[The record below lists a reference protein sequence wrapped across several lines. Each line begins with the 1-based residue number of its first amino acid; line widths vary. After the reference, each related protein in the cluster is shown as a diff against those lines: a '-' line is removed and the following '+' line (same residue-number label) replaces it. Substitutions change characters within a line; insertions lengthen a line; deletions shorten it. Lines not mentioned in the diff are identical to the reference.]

1 MVYQLG
7 LDNTA
12 GGELLSTFS
21 FEHSSVSN
29 TSKLLKCLTQLNYN
43 KQNHKVSI

>member
-1 MVYQLG
+1 MPLGGFIIKEQIEGWTEMVYQLG

-21 FEHSSVSN
+21 F
-29 TSKLLKCLTQLNYN
+29 
-43 KQNHKVSI
+43 